1 MQRHAY
7 TYAKTALPIT
17 SHEFSTAF
25 LKCEPPTGWRHSLA
39 VSNSGG
45 PDSTCLLFM
54 IKRHIEEHSE
64 AEPGRVVSLSIN
76 HNLQPASKAMAD
88 GAARGAAGMGVQH
101 INKSISWN
109 TNDFPDYPVT
119 AAENM
124 SRLARYQLLSAGMRD
139 TGCRIIALGHHMDD
153 QVETSLI
160 RLLKNTTA
168 YGAAGMKP
176 VRRWGM
182 GISEKYGSLGW
193 TGLDGM
199 NSWIIRPL
207 LGFSKDRLLAT
218 CDHNK
223 LEYVVDPTNF
233 VPSYTL
239 RNSIRDYLAS
249 NTKTVDV
256 GVNFMQLRFAHSAH
270 QSLLQEFVKQ
280 TNLPGTFSV
289 DLRRIRETLPKGQ
302 SDFREA
308 VRELGAQ
315 AARIDSEV
323 DSWIQRCKTS
333 SPIVGTFLMSGET
346 FRRVP
351 EQLRTHVITRILR
364 YVSPY
369 PWGSLRSMSKRR
381 SDSLRIIETNLLNTS
396 PTSTRFIAGSG
407 VLWTPVVLR
416 DKNFKNLSEANTRTS
431 RYEKPVYGWL
441 ASRQRP
447 TSAMSE
453 ADNPTIVDVTTRIR
467 ECLAKSTPNARPLV
481 FDYLYDCRF
490 LVRFSLSQIPADM
503 RAALETH
510 SLWIKGSSRSYTPVV
525 VLKSTDGDGERV
537 VHSAVSVDRRTL
549 LPDEVTMTGRKDSVD
564 ARWISSIWIRHL
576 TG

>member
-1 MQRHAY
+1 
-7 TYAKTALPIT
+7 
-17 SHEFSTAF
+17 
-25 LKCEPPTGWRHSLA
+25 
-39 VSNSGG
+39 
-45 PDSTCLLFM
+45 
-54 IKRHIEEHSE
+54 
-64 AEPGRVVSLSIN
+64 
-76 HNLQPASKAMAD
+76 
-88 GAARGAAGMGVQH
+88 MGVQH

-256 GVNFMQLRFAHSAH
+256 G
-270 QSLLQEFVKQ
+270 EFVKQ

-333 SPIVGTFLMSGET
+333 SPI
-346 FRRVP
+346 
-351 EQLRTHVITRILR
+351 LRTHVITRILR

-441 ASRQRP
+441 ACRQRP

-467 ECLAKSTPNARPLV
+467 ECLAGHAPTPNARPLV

-525 VLKSTDGDGERV
+525 VLKSADGDGERV